1 MNYGG
6 IAREEGDPMYLRGLN
21 DLRSSADIRT
31 VLSINAGSLPGSG
44 QRISKIQ
51 LQLKDLKRLIHREE
65 LLNRR
70 QRIFMTQ
77 LEWMRQQELDL
88 GRSRK
93 QFRFMV
99 ASIER
104 DKLALYR
111 EIKKIG
117 GKLAC
122 N

>member
-1 MNYGG
+1 
-6 IAREEGDPMYLRGLN
+6 MYLRGLN
-21 DLRSSADIRT
+21 NLRSSADIRT

-77 LEWMRQQELDL
+77 LEWMRQQELNL

-93 QFRFMV
+93 QFQFMV

>member
-1 MNYGG
+1 MN
-6 IAREEGDPMYLRGLN
+6 LRGLN

-31 VLSINAGSLPGSG
+31 ALSIHAGSLRGSE
-44 QRISKIQ
+44 QQISKTQ
-51 LQLKDLKRLIHREE
+51 LQLNDLKRLIRREE
-65 LLNRR
+65 FLSRR
-70 QRIFMTQ
+70 QHIFMAR
-77 LEWMRQQELDL
+77 LKWIRQQELKL

-93 QFRFMV
+93 QLGFMV
-99 ASIER
+99 ASMER

-117 GKLAC
+117 EKLAC

>member
-1 MNYGG
+1 
-6 IAREEGDPMYLRGLN
+6 MYLRGLN

-44 QRISKIQ
+44 QQVSKIQ
-51 LQLKDLKRLIHREE
+51 LQLNDLKRLIRREE

-70 QRIFMTQ
+70 QRIFMAQ
-77 LEWMRQQELDL
+77 LKWMRQQELKL

>member
-1 MNYGG
+1 
-6 IAREEGDPMYLRGLN
+6 
-21 DLRSSADIRT
+21 
-31 VLSINAGSLPGSG
+31 
-44 QRISKIQ
+44 
-51 LQLKDLKRLIHREE
+51 
-65 LLNRR
+65 
-70 QRIFMTQ
+70 MTQ
-77 LEWMRQQELDL
+77 LEWMRQQELNL

-93 QFRFMV
+93 QFQFMV

>member
-44 QRISKIQ
+44 QRISEIQ

-70 QRIFMTQ
+70 QRIFMVQ
-77 LEWMRQQELDL
+77 LKWMRQQELNL

>member
-1 MNYGG
+1 
-6 IAREEGDPMYLRGLN
+6 MYLRGLN

-31 VLSINAGSLPGSG
+31 ALSNHAGSLSGSG
-44 QRISKIQ
+44 KQISKTQ
-51 LQLKDLKRLIHREE
+51 LQLSDLKRLIRREE

-70 QRIFMTQ
+70 QRIFMAR
-77 LEWMRQQELDL
+77 LKWIRQQELNL
-88 GRSRK
+88 GRSWK
-93 QFRFMV
+93 HLGFMV

-111 EIKKIG
+111 EIKTIA